1 MLMQSDRP
9 ATTAPEWE
17 RMCWRLAI
25 RRDLSLRKL
34 ERLVGR
40 LPGASRL
47 RRLSRRV
54 ALLAWWTITLQLP
67 RHAAYWL
74 HARRTRRRAP
84 WAMAALITDEVSPT
98 ALRLQ
103 TNPVPVVSVLIT
115 SFGKVGTT
123 LRCLASIA
131 AWPPQAAMEIIVVDD
146 ASGDPDLTL
155 LELVHGIRLIVNP
168 TNLGYLRSCNAA
180 ARQAR
185 GEYVLFLNND
195 TQVMQGWLDSM
206 LALLRA
212 RPDAGAVGS
221 MLLYPDGR
229 LQEAGGILWC
239 DGSGWNYGRGDDP
252 EKPAYNYVREVDY
265 CSAASLMVPRALW
278 EELGGFD
285 ESFAPAYCEDSDFAF
300 RLRAHGRKVFYQP
313 RSRVLHLEGTSH
325 GTDTTRGIKRH
336 QLVNQRLFARRWAD
350 TLADEHFPS
359 GCRVV
364 RARERARHRPVALI
378 IDHYVPEPDR
388 DAGSCTIVGFI
399 HALLSAGAL
408 VKFWPHNR
416 MYSPGYTE
424 ALQDAGVEV
433 FYGGR
438 FDAFEEWI
446 AENGAEL
453 DLVVLSRPEVAQGYL
468 GALKRHSPA
477 RLAYYGHD
485 LHCRRLRLQA
495 EIAGDVAVGREA
507 ERIERLERWIWR
519 SVDAALY
526 PSEEEAAAV
535 AALEPAASPRAVV
548 PFGFTEFGQ
557 LRSPP
562 PGRDLLFVGG
572 FAHPPTEHAVLWFA
586 AEVLPLIRQ
595 RVRDARLV
603 VVGSKPGPAV
613 RALAGRGVAVFA
625 DVEAA
630 ELSRHYRTA
639 RVAVAPVRYG
649 AGVKLKVVEALREGT
664 PLVTTPVGAQ
674 GLPGLEYVA
683 AIAADPSGL
692 AAAASALLTDDAL
705 WRSRCAAQIAY
716 AAERFSEA
724 AFRASFLEAVGLA
737 EPSLSLEI
745 ARAA

>member
-1 MLMQSDRP
+1 MQSDRP
-9 ATTAPEWE
+9 AATAPEWE
-17 RMCWRLAI
+17 LICWRLALA
-25 RRDLSLRKL
+25 RDFAVRKVG
-34 ERLVGR
+34 RLAGR
-40 LPGASRL
+40 LPGAGRL
-47 RRLSRRV
+47 RRLSRRA
-54 ALLAWWTITLQLP
+54 ALLVWWTLTLQLP

-74 HARRTRRRAP
+74 HARRMQRKPAWTLS
-84 WAMAALITDEVSPT
+84 ALITDAVSPT

-103 TNPVPVVSVLIT
+103 TSETPDVSVLIT

-131 AWPPQAAMEIIVVDD
+131 AWPPQVPIEIIVIDD
-146 ASGDPDLTL
+146 ASGDPDVTQ
-155 LELVHGIRLIVNP
+155 LELVPGVRLIINP
-168 TNLGYLRSCNAA
+168 SNLGYLRTCNAA
-180 ARQAR
+180 ARLAR
-185 GEYVLFLNND
+185 GDCLLFLNND

-229 LQEAGGILWC
+229 LQEAGGIIWC

-252 EKPAYNYVREVDY
+252 EKPDYNYVREVDY
-265 CSAASLMVPRALW
+265 CSAASLMVSRAVW
-278 EELGGFD
+278 NELGGFD
-285 ESFAPAYCEDSDFAF
+285 EAFVPAYCEDSDLAC
-300 RLRAHGRKVFYQP
+300 RLRFRGRKVFYQP
-313 RSRVLHLEGTSH
+313 RSRVVHFEGTSH
-325 GTDTTRGIKRH
+325 GTDTARGIKRH
-336 QLVNQRLFARRWAD
+336 QLLNQRLFARRWAA
-350 TLADEHFPS
+350 TLADQHFPP
-359 GCRVV
+359 GCHVL
-364 RARERARHRPVALI
+364 RARERATRRPVVLV

-399 HALLSAGAL
+399 HALLSAGAA

-446 AENGAEL
+446 AEYGAEL

-468 GALKRHSPA
+468 GALKRHSAA

-485 LHCRRLRLQA
+485 LHSCRLRLQA
-495 EIAGDVAVGREA
+495 EISGDVGIGREA
-507 ERIERLERWIWR
+507 ERVERLERWIWR
-519 SVDAALY
+519 SVDTVMY
-526 PSEEEAAAV
+526 PSEEEAAAST
-535 AALEPAASPRAVV
+535 AMEPTASARAVV
-548 PFGFTEFGQ
+548 PFGFTEFGR

-595 RVRDARLV
+595 RLPDARLV
-603 VVGSKPGPAV
+603 VVGSKPGRAV
-613 RALAGRGVAVFA
+613 RALAGRTISVFA
-625 DVEAA
+625 DVDTA
-630 ELSRHYRTA
+630 ELAQHYRAA
-639 RVAVAPVRYG
+639 RIAVAPVRYG
-649 AGVKLKVVEALREGT
+649 AGVKLKVVEALRHGT

-674 GLPGLEYVA
+674 GLPGLEQVA
-683 AIAADPSGL
+683 AIAADPAGL
-692 AAAASALLTDDAL
+692 ANAACALLTDDAL

-716 AAERFSEA
+716 ATKKFSEA
-724 AFRASFLEAVGLA
+724 AFRASFLQAVGLL
-737 EPSLSLEI
+737 EPRLPDEI

>member
-1 MLMQSDRP
+1 MQSEP
-9 ATTAPEWE
+9 PVTTASGWE
-17 RMCWRLAI
+17 LTCWRLAVA
-25 RRDLSLRKL
+25 RDL
-34 ERLVGR
+34 LVRRIARMVGH

-47 RRLSRRV
+47 RRLSRRA

-74 HARRTRRRAP
+74 HARRTRHKAP
-84 WAMAALITDEVSPT
+84 WAMAALITDDVRPT
-98 ALRLQ
+98 ALRL
-103 TNPVPVVSVLIT
+103 TTSATPVVSVLIT
-115 SFGKVGTT
+115 SYGKVGTT

-131 AWPPQAAMEIIVVDD
+131 AWQPRAAIEIIVIDD
-146 ASGDPDLTL
+146 ASGDPDVTL
-155 LELVHGIRLIVNP
+155 LELVHGIRLVINP

-180 ARQAR
+180 ARLAR
-185 GEYVLFLNND
+185 GDYLLFLNND
-195 TQVMQGWLDSM
+195 TQVTQGWLDSM

-229 LQEAGGILWC
+229 LQEAGGIIWC
-239 DGSGWNYGRGDDP
+239 DGSGWNYGRRDDP
-252 EKPAYNYVREVDY
+252 EKPDYGYVREVDY
-265 CSAASLMVPRALW
+265 CSAASLMIPRALW

-300 RLRAHGRKVFYQP
+300 RLRAGGRKVFYQP
-313 RSRVLHLEGTSH
+313 RSRVLHFEGVSH
-325 GTDTTRGIKRH
+325 GTDTARGIKRH
-336 QLVNQRLFARRWAD
+336 QLVNQRLFARRWAA
-350 TLADEHFPS
+350 TLAEEHFPP
-359 GCRVV
+359 GHQVL
-364 RARERARHRPVALI
+364 RARERARRRPVVLV

-388 DAGSCTIVGFI
+388 DAGSCTIAGFL
-399 HALLSAGAL
+399 HALLSADAV

-416 MYSPGYTE
+416 QYSPGYTE

-438 FDAFEEWI
+438 FDAFDEWI
-446 AENGAEL
+446 AANGAEL
-453 DLVVLSRPEVAQGYL
+453 DLVVLSRPDVAQGYL

-485 LHCRRLRLQA
+485 LHHRRLRLQA
-495 EIAGDVAVGREA
+495 EIAGDVGVGREA
-507 ERIERLERWIWR
+507 DRIERLERWVWR
-519 SVDAALY
+519 SVDAVLY
-526 PSEEEAAAV
+526 PSDDEAAAV
-535 AALEPAASPRAVV
+535 AAVEPTTCARAVV
-548 PFGFTEFGQ
+548 PFGFTEFGR
-557 LRSPP
+557 LRSAP

-595 RVRDARLV
+595 RVADARLV

-613 RALAGRGVAVFA
+613 RALAGRAISVFA
-625 DVEAA
+625 DVETA
-630 ELSRHYRTA
+630 ELARHYRAA
-639 RVAVAPVRYG
+639 RVIVAPVRYG

-674 GLPGLEYVA
+674 GLPGLERVA
-683 AIAADPSGL
+683 AIAADPAGL
-692 AAAASALLTDDAL
+692 AAAACTLLTDDAL

-716 AAERFSEA
+716 ATERFSEA

-737 EPSLSLEI
+737 EPSLPLEV